1 MMKTVAIYTRVST
14 RHGQTVENQLRQLR
28 EIGERLGWNVV
39 AEFSDEGIS
48 GAKGREDRPAFDALM
63 RSVTRREVDLVAAWS
78 VDRIG
83 RSLSDL
89 VGFLG
94 ELQARNVDLFLL
106 RQGLDTSTPSGR
118 MMFNMLS
125 VFSEFERELIRERVV
140 AGLDRAKAD
149 GKRLG
154 RPALDPV
161 KVRKIEAALRAGQGI
176 RPTARTFMVSTTTV
190 MKIRDAM
197 VASQAA

>member
-94 ELQARNVDLFLL
+94 ELQARNVDIYLHQ
-106 RQGLDTSTPSGR
+106 QGLDTSTPSGR
-118 MMFNMLS
+118 MLFQILG
-125 VFSEFERELIRERVV
+125 VFAQFEREMIRERVV
-140 AGLDRAKAD
+140 AGLDRAKAS

-154 RPALDPV
+154 RPGLDPT